1 MCDSQRSVTAHFT
14 LLLSLGSRALRLSR
28 PRQSRPSSRVFNE
41 LSIFIFHFRWLS
53 YIPKRKGASLPIT
66 PQFLDPI
73 DRPVE
78 YCPRENQVY
87 DPRWLF
93 EGQIDE
99 KDDYLSGFFDRG
111 SFDEIMAG
119 WAKTVVTGRARLGNI
134 FFLSFFQFFRK
145 FKINKNLILGGI
157 PVAVIGVETRTVEV
171 TLPADPANPDSES
184 KLISQVCTLGLAKQ
198 DLWGLGA
205 KS

>member
-1 MCDSQRSVTAHFT
+1 M
-14 LLLSLGSRALRLSR
+14 
-28 PRQSRPSSRVFNE
+28 
-41 LSIFIFHFRWLS
+41 FIFHFRWLS
-53 YIPKRKGASLPIT
+53 YIPKRKGASLPIS
-66 PQFLDPI
+66 PQFCDPI

-78 YCPRENQVY
+78 YCPTENQVY

-111 SFDEIMAG
+111 SFYEIMAG
-119 WAKTVVTGRARLGNI
+119 WAKTVVTGRARRGK
-134 FFLSFFQFFRK
+134 FFSPKFF
-145 FKINKNLILGGI
+145 KNLKQVNKTENLNLNLGGI

-184 KLISQVCTLGLAKQ
+184 KLISQVCM
-198 DLWGLGA
+198 
-205 KS
+205 